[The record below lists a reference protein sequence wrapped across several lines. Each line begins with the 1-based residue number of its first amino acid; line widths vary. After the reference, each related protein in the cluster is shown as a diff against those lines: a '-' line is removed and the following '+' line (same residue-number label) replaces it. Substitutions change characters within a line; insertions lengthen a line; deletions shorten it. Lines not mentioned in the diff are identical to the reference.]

1 MSASQR
7 RKGQVAERE
16 AYHLLADQLGDIVER
31 RDLSQTRD
39 GGGDIRIPQARVLV
53 EVKRQERRS
62 VPTWLRQA
70 RRSAQ
75 LAELSS
81 YELGK
86 LPTSWD
92 WVGVVMWRR
101 NGEDWVVFLPADDPE
116 DAAVYGEYAALEVVD
131 FCDWVRGR
139 LGHG

>member
-1 MSASQR
+1 VSASQR
-7 RKGQVAERE
+7 AKGIRGENE
-16 AYHLLADQLGDIVER
+16 AYALLADQLGDCVQK

-53 EVKRQERRS
+53 EVKRVQARS
-62 VPTWLRQA
+62 VPRWMAQA
-70 RRSAQ
+70 RKSAQ
-75 LAELSS
+75 LAELAT

-86 LPTSWD
+86 LPATWD

-101 NGEDWVVFLPADDPE
+101 NGGPWQVFMPVGLGLGTPGYREVTVPE
-116 DAAVYGEYAALEVVD
+116 

-139 LGHG
+139 LG